1 MNNNEVNFNPAC
13 LGDSANPVIPPSQ
26 ATIDAMNALWFMT
39 YGLGQAG
46 GSENTSLNLQ
56 MLAQAISELVSANP
70 PYGANDP
77 TSKIL
82 NELTAGG
89 NNSVA
94 ALAAAF
100 LKDPTNANAEGAF
113 MASMQGL
120 ESSGFSGQI
129 NSWWGQEGFQNS
141 HVTINPPPGLP
152 EPALQKLIGEIQ
164 NYMANPSAATLSGIV
179 TDIPY
184 INQFLSGGNLDPYS
198 QMLSS
203 LLNTPLN
210 PNDPNSSLAAL
221 VKSGNTNE
229 LGYYLLQGGFGS
241 VLANQMNTII
251 SKEWDHG

>member
-1 MNNNEVNFNPAC
+1 MNNNEVNFNSAC
-13 LGDSANPVIPPSQ
+13 LDSSANSVIPPSQ
-26 ATIDAMNALWFMT
+26 ATINAMNALWFMT

-70 PYGANDP
+70 PYGPNDP

-82 NELTAGG
+82 SELTAGG

-100 LKDPTNANAEGAF
+100 LKDPTNADAEGAF
-113 MASMQGL
+113 MVSMQGL
-120 ESSGFSGQI
+120 ESSDGFSSEV

-152 EPALQKLIGEIQ
+152 EKALQKLIGEIQ
-164 NYMANPSAATLSGIV
+164 DYMAGTGNISGII

-184 INQFLSGGNLDPYS
+184 INQLLSGGNLDPYS
-198 QMLSS
+198 QMLYN

-229 LGYYLLQGGFGS
+229 LGYYLHENGFGS
-241 VLANQMNTII
+241 VLANQMSII
-251 SKEWDHG
+251 VAKEWGDG